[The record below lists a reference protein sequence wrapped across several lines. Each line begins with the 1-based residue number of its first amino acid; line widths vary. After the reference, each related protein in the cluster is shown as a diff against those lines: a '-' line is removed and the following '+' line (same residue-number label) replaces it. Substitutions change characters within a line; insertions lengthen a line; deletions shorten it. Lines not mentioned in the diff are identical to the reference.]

1 MLSSRSNAARRTV
14 PKRVAVPTAPAAASA
29 VTARTSARNCFTISQ
44 LEAPIALSVPI
55 SLIRSRVAHDEND
68 KNAADRKEEQ

>member
-1 MLSSRSNAARRTV
+1 
-14 PKRVAVPTAPAAASA
+14 
-29 VTARTSARNCFTISQ
+29 